1 MESMSKED
9 AWKFPFMGSAV
20 LFGLYLLFKV
30 FSKDLINL
38 LLTSYF
44 LLFGV
49 LAVTSTLKPLFETKG
64 QKPAKEWEYTFNIP
78 FFTTPSGISPLFALS
93 HKIRPI

>member
-20 LFGLYLLFKV
+20 LFGLYLLFKI

-49 LAVTSTLKPLFETKG
+49 LAVTATLKPLFEPFIP
-64 QKPAKEWEYTFNIP
+64 KPLKEWDYSINIP
-78 FFTTPSGISPLFALS
+78 FFTTPAGALS
-93 HKIRPI
+93 FVH